1 MKICDLSAVF
11 RVVAAILLFAAGVA
25 PIHAEKILAMMD
37 GIVYLAGGD
46 SMAMR
51 DSSRIAIPMKKKPL
65 VILEH
70 AYTARQKVVER
81 VEPERVDSVVL
92 WNTLA
97 PARRHAMCYLPD
109 YGWCWILER
118 GPRIS
123 VYAFAPKGYH
133 IAGNGGMWYIGK
145 GCILV
150 EKGGIITRFDKTAKS
165 ADRKFRERLA
175 AMVADDAA
183 LAERLLTTL
192 QRRDKALRML
202 SLYNP
207 KP

>member
-1 MKICDLSAVF
+1 MVAV
-11 RVVAAILLFAAGVA
+11 ILLFAAGA
-25 PIHAEKILAMMD
+25 MPMHAEKIRAMME
-37 GIVYLAGGD
+37 GIVYLSGGD
-46 SMAMR
+46 SVSMC
-51 DSSRIAIPMKKKPL
+51 DSCRIAIPMKKKPL

-70 AYTARQKVVER
+70 AYTARKKVVER

-97 PARRHAMCYLPD
+97 SARRHAMCYLSD

-150 EKGGIITRFDKTAKS
+150 EKGDTITRFDKTTKS
-165 ADRKFRERLA
+165 AD
-175 AMVADDAA
+175 
-183 LAERLLTTL
+183 
-192 QRRDKALRML
+192 
-202 SLYNP
+202 
-207 KP
+207 